1 MKRDEIFFD
10 FMWHIGVLD
19 KFVINCI
26 NDRMKYHN
34 SFPDVQKILKQTC
47 NMTTLFVW
55 HSTNEGWS
63 YWYTVKFFGDA
74 LYNKM
79 KIIKYIN
86 IEESFKEDL
95 ELILKSIDEGDEL
108 HKDYQVLIRRI
119 KSYYYNRFPK
129 IAIE

>member
-1 MKRDEIFFD
+1 MKRNEIFFD

-19 KFVINCI
+19 RFVLNCI
-26 NDRMKYHN
+26 QDKMKYHN
-34 SFPDVQKILKQTC
+34 SFPDVQKILEQTC
-47 NMTTLFVW
+47 NITCLFTW
-55 HSTNEGWS
+55 HLTNEGWS

-74 LYNKM
+74 LYNKI

-95 ELILKSIDEGDEL
+95 ELVLESIDEGDEL
-108 HKDYQVLIRRI
+108 HNDYQVLIKRI